1 MQLAREW
8 LGRSGWHSMAIKIPV
23 SRKGKGD
30 VKGNRLYETI
40 NIPDGVDERSAEQL
54 MKGNTKNNFFIYL
67 VNYVLRDL
75 PVRPTRAMTKITKA
89 IPFITGTDLPFEEAQ
104 ESDYKYSTME
114 YQKKLQ
120 GFLDEIKKTKLIED
134 ESQFGLLTKTT
145 KETYSRNTDAEG
157 NRIVSGQTSSYAVN
171 TDNPEYWSTPRAL
184 TLSPH
189 SLSNVK
195 QPTEL
200 TIGQIVD
207 VKDLGQITG
216 SKYTIGNSEIAENQ
230 DISRRQFLMH
240 FFDTAQPYIEV
251 DKLRKYVTVERK
263 TTETEAEGT
272 DYEDYDPETDEK
284 KIISRTTY
292 TLTIDTYGYFR
303 EVFDNHDFGL
313 LKKHGES
320 GFEDLD
326 LTDFQDTKANRE
338 KYGKKYESPSV
349 AAEKAHKE
357 ILGFLN
363 VIYLEPDEQSI
374 EMKIPGLEASCDKSR
389 RKVTTIGMFKD
400 KGDIGDVEYEFSNP
414 KTGEGGDI
422 QELHAHFKSLNEN
435 EMKTKLLENLR
446 VTKDSKD
453 ITDIAGH
460 SLSVTK
466 VDDLAALLRPTD
478 KALTLGT
485 LTIVFSKI
493 DKLNNRDMDD
503 FEHFRNIIET
513 GAVSDKVVGEK
524 GLAAYREA
532 SAAEDREEKTK
543 EIKEL
548 LNDIESNYEDYA
560 HPEMFYE
567 EIIERGYVEEDT
579 PDEIIERVNDALEE
593 EGMGQFSS
601 MEDAMSHM
609 TAEGE
614 TIEEEEEDEDEAEA
628 AAESLHRI
636 RERRKKLEEK
646 EGDIGHIT
654 EGNSKENID
663 EAEGKPYLEFDTM
676 KEEQFSDWITN
687 YPNGKTEEDI
697 TPEEYKRKIDIIIER
712 FWEENKNYLHL
723 NPTSVKYQN
732 VHNISLIE
740 IKEGTF
746 QPLVK
751 VETAPS
757 SKERKKQSKQSG
769 SGRGTRG
776 KISPQEKLQGTY
788 LNIQRAFESLQ
799 GQVNN
804 IGG

>member
-1 MQLAREW
+1 
-8 LGRSGWHSMAIKIPV
+8 MAIKIPV

-75 PVRPTRAMTKITKA
+75 PVRPTRAMAKITEA

-134 ESQFGLLTKTT
+134 ESQFGLLTKKT
-145 KETYSRNTDAEG
+145 KETHSRKTDAEG
-157 NRIVSGQTSSYAVN
+157 NRIVTGQTSSYAVN

-189 SLSNVK
+189 MLPNVK
-195 QPTEL
+195 KPTEL

-216 SKYTIGNSEIAENQ
+216 SRYTTGNSEIAENQ

-240 FFDTAQPYIEV
+240 FFDTSQPYIEADKLSQFVKIESGNIKVESGDFVTEKNDKDEEMEVPVMV
-251 DKLRKYVTVERK
+251 DK
-263 TTETEAEGT
+263 
-272 DYEDYDPETDEK
+272 
-284 KIISRTTY
+284 IQY
-292 TLTIDTYGYFR
+292 TLTIDTHGYFR

-313 LKKHGES
+313 LKKHGKS

-326 LTDFQDTKANRE
+326 LTGFQDTKANKE
-338 KYGKKYESPSV
+338 KYGEKYESPSA

-357 ILGFLN
+357 ILGFLE
-363 VIYLEPDEQSI
+363 VTYLEPDEQSV
-374 EMKIPGLEASCDKSR
+374 EMKIPGLEASCDRSK

-400 KGDIGDVEYEFSNP
+400 KGDSGDVEYEFSNP

-422 QELHAHFKSLNEN
+422 QELHAHFKSLNKN
-435 EMKTKLLENLR
+435 EMKKKLLENLR
-446 VTKDSKD
+446 VSKDSKD

-460 SLSVTK
+460 SLSATK
-466 VDDLAALLRPTD
+466 VDDLVALLRPTD
-478 KALTLGT
+478 KALTLGK
-485 LTIVFSKI
+485 LTITFSKI

-503 FEHFRNIIET
+503 FEHFRNLIES

-524 GLAAYREA
+524 GLAAFQEA
-532 SAAEDREEKTK
+532 SATEDREEKMK

-548 LNDIESNYEDYA
+548 LNDIESNYADYD

-567 EIIERGYVEEDT
+567 EIIERGYVKEDT

-593 EGMGQFSS
+593 EGMGQFGS

-614 TIEEEEEDEDEAEA
+614 TIVEDEDEDEDDITPDLTEEQTELLEA
-628 AAESLHRI
+628 GKEEEES
-636 RERRKKLEEK
+636 K
-646 EGDIGHIT
+646 
-654 EGNSKENID
+654 D
-663 EAEGKPYLEFDTM
+663 EAEGKPYLEFNTM

-723 NPTSVKYQN
+723 NPTSVKYQK
-732 VHNISLIE
+732 VHNIPLIE

-746 QPLVK
+746 QPMVI
-751 VETAPS
+751 VRTAPS
-757 SKERKKQSKQSG
+757 GEERKKQSKQSG
-769 SGRGTRG
+769 SGMATRG
-776 KISPQEKLQGTY
+776 KISLQEKLQGTY